1 MTDEERKD
9 LDGKIQKI
17 EEEKNLPVDKDS
29 FQDATDKVLAS
40 FKPTYDNNKSMYEN
54 GKDVARTIGVRDAL
68 EDESFR
74 DENKERAK
82 KNIRIDSDTDQLK
95 SEVERQEQLYRKLEP
110 VLKFAKMM
118 EPCDMR
124 LMWITYGFTLV
135 PYCLYMI
142 IHGLFNLISG
152 IFSGL
157 NILFNSIFGTTEYLR
172 DGDGKIVLDDK
183 KRPIPSGTK
192 VNLLTKILFGVI
204 VGFVGLLILCGIIQ
218 VFTGFNLIDV
228 IRKAVTGS

>member
-29 FQDATDKVLAS
+29 FQDATDKALAS

-68 EDESFR
+68 EDASFR

-110 VLKFAKMM
+110 VLKFAKM
-118 EPCDMR
+118 
-124 LMWITYGFTLV
+124 I
-135 PYCLYMI
+135 
-142 IHGLFNLISG
+142 
-152 IFSGL
+152 
-157 NILFNSIFGTTEYLR
+157 
-172 DGDGKIVLDDK
+172 
-183 KRPIPSGTK
+183 
-192 VNLLTKILFGVI
+192 
-204 VGFVGLLILCGIIQ
+204 
-218 VFTGFNLIDV
+218 
-228 IRKAVTGS
+228 